1 MPKKASKK
9 TTTEK
14 ALSILEKGATRAETP
29 DEYLSLGCPLLNL
42 AVSGEWRKGLRKGTY
57 MFYAGDSSSGKTL
70 ATLTQLAE
78 AANDPKFDDY
88 ELWHIDAE
96 VGNFFDFELFFGKKA
111 AKRIQVL
118 RPQDGEP
125 MLLEF
130 VYDWIEAK
138 IDAGVKLVVVVDSF
152 DSLSSEAKEKKI
164 SDDAKLRAE
173 GKEITGK
180 YTDGKPKVNSERLSR
195 IMSKLAKNGSIMTG
209 ICQIRDNMNAGLYG
223 PKHNRGG
230 GHAIKF
236 NASVEIW
243 TVPGEKMKK
252 SVNDKDRIIGYY
264 TRFNIKKN
272 RVNGRERTVTIPI
285 LPDVGMDATG
295 AAVDF
300 LVDEK
305 VWAES
310 SGRIASTLYEATYR
324 REELI
329 RKIEDDGKEPELY
342 QAMQA
347 AWDGIESKLKVERKP
362 RYE

>member
-1 MPKKASKK
+1 MPKKASKA
-9 TTTEK
+9 TEK
-14 ALSILEKGATRAETP
+14 ALSILERGSTEPTRSE
-29 DEYLSLGCPLLNL
+29 EYLSLGCPLLNL
-42 AVSGEWRKGLRKGTY
+42 AVSGDWRKGLLKGTY

-78 AANDPKFDDY
+78 AANDPKFDEY

-96 VGNFFDFELFFGKKA
+96 VGNFFDFEVFFGKKA
-111 AKRIQVL
+111 ANRIQIL
-118 RPQDGEP
+118 RPKDGEP

-138 IDAGVKLVVVVDSF
+138 IDAGIKLVVVVDSF
-152 DSLSSEAKEKKI
+152 DSLSSEQKEKKI
-164 SDDAKLRAE
+164 SEDAKLRAE
-173 GKEITGK
+173 GKEVTGK
-180 YTDGKPKVNSERLSR
+180 FTDGKPKVNSERLSR

-252 SVNDKDRIIGYY
+252 KVNDKDRIVGYY

-272 RVNGRERTVTIPI
+272 RVNGRERSVTIPI
-285 LPDVGMDATG
+285 IPDVGMDATG

-305 VWAES
+305 VWTES
-310 SGRIASTLYEATYR
+310 SGNIASSLYEATYK
-324 REELI
+324 REALI
-329 RKIEDDGKEPELY
+329 RKIEDDGREQELY
-342 QAMQA
+342 EAMQA
-347 AWDGIESKLKVERKP
+347 AWDGVEEKLKIQRKK

>member
-1 MPKKASKK
+1 MARKKSEAIQ
-9 TTTEK
+9 
-14 ALSILEKGATRAETP
+14 ILERGATSTQRT

-42 AVSGEWRKGLRKGTY
+42 AVSGDWRKGLLKGTY

-78 AANDPKFDDY
+78 AANDPNFDDY
-88 ELWHIDAE
+88 ELWHIDVE

-118 RPQDGEP
+118 RPEPGKP

-138 IDAGVKLVVVVDSF
+138 IGAGKKIVCIIDSF

-164 SDDAKLRAE
+164 AEDAKARAE
-173 GKEITGK
+173 GKELKGS
-180 YTDGKPKVNSERLSR
+180 YGDGKAKINSERLSR
-195 IMSKLAKNGSIMTG
+195 IIAMIHDSGSIVTG
-209 ICQIRDNMNAGLYG
+209 ISQLRDNLDAGLYG
-223 PKHNRGG
+223 PPKTRSG

-243 TVPGEKMKK
+243 TTPGDKLTKEVSGKK
-252 SVNDKDRIIGYY
+252 RVIGYK
-264 TRFNIKKN
+264 TRFHVKKN
-272 RVNGRERTVTIPI
+272 RVNGRERTVPIPI
-285 LPDVGMDATG
+285 MPDVGMDATG

-300 LVDEK
+300 MIDEK
-305 VWAES
+305 YWDAP
-310 SGRIASTLYEATYR
+310 SGRIACPLYDATYY

-329 RKIEDDGKEPELY
+329 RKIEEDGKETELY
-342 QAMQA
+342 EAMQV
-347 AWDGIESKLKVERKP
+347 AWDDIESKLKVERKR

>member
-1 MPKKASKK
+1 MPKKASK
-9 TTTEK
+9 TIDA
-14 ALSILEKGATRAETP
+14 ALSILEKGSTEP
-29 DEYLSLGCPLLNL
+29 QKQEDYLSLGCPLLNL
-42 AVSGEWRKGLRKGTY
+42 AVSGDWRKGLLKGTY

-78 AANDPKFDDY
+78 AANDPRFDEY

-118 RPQDGEP
+118 RPKDGEP

-138 IDAGVKLVVVVDSF
+138 IDAGTKLVVVVDSF

-164 SDDAKLRAE
+164 TEDAKLRAE
-173 GKEITGK
+173 GKETTGK
-180 YTDGKPKVNSERLSR
+180 YTDGKPKLNSERLSR

-223 PKHNRGG
+223 PKHTRGG
-230 GHAIKF
+230 GHAIKY

-243 TVPGEKMKK
+243 TAPGARMTKQ
-252 SVNDKDRIIGYY
+252 VNGTDRIIGYY
-264 TRFNIKKN
+264 TRFSVKKN
-272 RVNGRERTVTIPI
+272 RVNGRERAVTIPI
-285 LPDVGMDATG
+285 IPDVGMDATG

-300 LVDEK
+300 LVTEK
-305 VWAES
+305 AWTKDS
-310 SGRIASTLYEATYR
+310 GGRITSSLYEATYH
-324 REELI
+324 REALI
-329 RKIEDDGKEPELY
+329 RKIEDDGKEQELY
-342 QAMQA
+342 EAMQA
-347 AWDGIESKLKVERKP
+347 AWEEIETELKVERKK

>member
-1 MPKKASKK
+1 MAKKKSEAIQ
-9 TTTEK
+9 
-14 ALSILEKGATRAETP
+14 ILERGSVVPQRTE
-29 DEYLSLGCPLLNL
+29 EYLSLGCPLLNL
-42 AVSGEWRKGLRKGTY
+42 AVSGDWRRGLLKGTY

-88 ELWHIDAE
+88 ELWHIDVE

-118 RPQDGEP
+118 RPEPGKP

-138 IDAGVKLVVVVDSF
+138 IGQGKKIIAIIDSF

-164 SDDAKLRAE
+164 AEDAKARAE
-173 GKEITGK
+173 GKELKGS
-180 YTDGKPKVNSERLSR
+180 YGDGKAKINSERLSR
-195 IMSKLAKNGSIMTG
+195 IIAMIYDSGSIVTG
-209 ICQIRDNMNAGLYG
+209 ISQLRDNLDAGLYG
-223 PKHNRGG
+223 PQKSRSG

-243 TVPGEKMKK
+243 TTPGEKLTKEIHGKK
-252 SVNDKDRIIGYY
+252 RVIGYK
-264 TRFNIKKN
+264 TRFHVKKN
-272 RVNGRERTVTIPI
+272 RVNGRERTVSVPI
-285 LPDVGMDATG
+285 MPDVGMDATG
-295 AAVDF
+295 AAIDF
-300 LVDEK
+300 LVEEK
-305 VWAES
+305 AWEAPG
-310 SGRIASTLYEATYR
+310 GRIASPFYETTHF

-329 RKIEDDGKEPELY
+329 RKIEDDGKESELY
-342 QAMQA
+342 DAMQA
-347 AWDGIESKLKVERKP
+347 AWNDIEAKLKVERKR

>member
-1 MPKKASKK
+1 MPKKATSK
-9 TTTEK
+9 TAEK
-14 ALSILEKGATRAETP
+14 ALSILERGSTKPQRSE
-29 DEYLSLGCPLLNL
+29 EYLSLGCPLLNL
-42 AVSGEWRKGLRKGTY
+42 AVSGDWRKGLLKGTY

-78 AANDPKFDDY
+78 AANDPNFADY
-88 ELWHIDAE
+88 ELWHIDVE
-96 VGNFFDFELFFGKKA
+96 VGNFFNFEMFFGKKA
-111 AKRIQVL
+111 ASRIQIL
-118 RPQDGEP
+118 RPADGEP
-125 MLLEF
+125 MLLEY

-138 IDAGVKLVVVVDSF
+138 LDGGVKMIVVVDSF

-164 SDDAKLRAE
+164 VEDAKARAE
-173 GKEITGK
+173 GKETTGK
-180 YTDGKPKVNSERLSR
+180 FTDGKPKVNSERLSR
-195 IMSKLAKNGSIMTG
+195 IMAKLANNGSIMTG

-223 PKHNRGG
+223 PKHSRGG

-252 SVNDKDRIIGYY
+252 TVNGKDRIVGYY

-305 VWAES
+305 VWS
-310 SGRIASTLYEATYR
+310 NSGGRVASTLYEATYH

-329 RKIEDDGKEPELY
+329 RKIEEDGKEPELY
-342 QAMQA
+342 EAMQA
-347 AWDGIESKLKVERKP
+347 AWDGVESELKIHRKQ